1 MTQADPGMPRAQHGS
16 ILSIQTGHVRP
27 LMVSGR
33 KLASA
38 IGKTPVTHQV
48 EVGVLGLLGDEQA
61 DPTVHG
67 GLSKAV
73 YALPSEHLPWWRTQR
88 QNQCVTMFEE
98 DLAPGMLG
106 ENLSLQGVLEQDL
119 FIGDTLQLGEVV
131 LRVTQPREPCGKF
144 NAVMGYS
151 QAAKDMVISGRCGF
165 YLAVDRP
172 GVLQVG
178 GTFDVIP
185 GPRAI
190 SVLQALQH
198 KAWKHLR

>member
-1 MTQADPGMPRAQHGS
+1 MVKDGSRVPKADHGT
-16 ILSIQTGHVRP
+16 ILSIQTGRVRP

-38 IGKTPVTHQV
+38 IGKTPAAGSVV
-48 EVGVLGLLGDEQA
+48 VGALGLVGDEQA

-73 YALPSEHLPWWRTQR
+73 YALPSEHLPWWSAQR
-88 QNQCVTMFEE
+88 QAQGVTMFAEQ
-98 DLAPGMLG
+98 LSPGMLG
-106 ENLSLQGVLEQDL
+106 ENLSLKGVFEEGL
-119 FIGDTLQLGEVV
+119 FIGDALQFGDVV

-144 NAVMGYS
+144 NAVMGYP
-151 QAAKDMVISGRCGF
+151 QAAKDMVLSGRCGF

-172 GVLQVG
+172 GVLQAG
-178 GTFDVIP
+178 ATFEVIP

-190 SVLQALQH
+190 SVLQALKH